1 LVIDSVVNSVN
12 TLIKN
17 PRKKFMEEKFMKKR
31 LSVLMVLFTISAL
44 AFANGGRQEASAG
57 GQDVA
62 GKAKYIFVIIG
73 DGTSIPQRTA
83 AELYLASKNSP
94 KNLETA
100 VARAGGKFPSG
111 NGVTDFTPSI
121 ERMLMSTFPG
131 QGFSSTHSANSLI
144 TDSSS
149 SATAIATGKKT
160 RDGVVGMD
168 PTATENYVSMAKMAK
183 AKGMKVGIVTTVSLD
198 HATPASFYASVP
210 SRSQYY
216 DIANQIPG
224 TGFDYFAGGGF
235 LQPQGPRRDQKNIS
249 DVLQDAGY
257 KVFNTRADFDNIK
270 AGDNK
275 IVTMNPTLDYQ
286 MAIPYAVDQNPG
298 DITLA
303 EFVAKG
309 IEVLDNPNGFFMMAE
324 CGKVDWSCHANDA
337 VSSILDVLTMDEAA
351 KVAYE
356 FYLKHPKETLVIVTG
371 DHETGGMTLG
381 FAGTH
386 YDSYLTR
393 LHNQRGSYD
402 AFDAEFL
409 TLITA
414 NPNARFEDTLPL
426 IESFFGLKRYTRAEM
441 DRLSAAAKAG
451 DDNAFESLGMALAD
465 YEIEELR
472 TAFAIQ
478 PKDTD
483 PGVRM
488 QKIMANLADPKYDI
502 AYGYYSPFTVALTHT
517 LNHKAGISW
526 TSFSHTGLPTPV
538 SAIGVGYELFN
549 GYYDNTDIFRK
560 VVLAGGL

>member
-1 LVIDSVVNSVN
+1 MNLSGNLVSQQVKYIFLEEEMKNKGCFCGLMLAVVFVFVSLPV
-12 TLIKN
+12 
-17 PRKKFMEEKFMKKR
+17 F
-31 LSVLMVLFTISAL
+31 
-44 AFANGGRQEASAG
+44 AG
-57 GQDVA
+57 GAKQEGSVA
-62 GKAKYIFVIIG
+62 GQNVSGMAKYIFVIIG

-94 KNLETA
+94 KDLGTA

-131 QGFSSTHSANSLI
+131 QGFSSTYSSNSLI

-149 SATAIATGKKT
+149 SGTAIATGKKT

-168 PTATENYVSMAKMAK
+168 PTATENYISMAKMAK

-198 HATPASFYASVP
+198 HATPASFYASAP

-216 DIANQIPG
+216 DIASQIPG
-224 TGFDYFAGGGF
+224 TQFDYFAGGGF
-235 LQPQGPRRDQKNIS
+235 LSPTGPRKDQKDIV
-249 DVLQDAGY
+249 DVLKDAGY
-257 KVFNTRADFDNIK
+257 KVFNTREDFDNIK
-270 AGDNK
+270 AGDNR
-275 IVTMNPTLDYQ
+275 IVAINPTLDYQ
-286 MAIPYAVDQNPG
+286 MAIPYAVDQKPG

-309 IEVLDNPNGFFMMAE
+309 IEVMDNPNGFFMMAE

-337 VSSILDVLTMDEAA
+337 VSTILDVLTMDEAVR
-351 KVAYE
+351 VAYE
-356 FYLKHPKETLVIVTG
+356 FYLKHPQETLIVVTG

-393 LHNQRGSYD
+393 LQSQRGSYD
-402 AFDAEFL
+402 AFDSEFIK
-409 TLITA
+409 LIEA

-426 IESFFGLKRYTRAEM
+426 IESFFGLKRYTKAQM
-441 DRLSAAAKAG
+441 DSLDAAAKAG
-451 DDNAFESLGMALAD
+451 DANAFESLGMALQD
-465 YEIEELR
+465 YEIEELQK
-472 TAFAIQ
+472 AFAIQ

-483 PGVRM
+483 PNIRM
-488 QKIMANLADPKYDI
+488 QKIMANMADPKYDI

-526 TSFSHTGLPTPV
+526 TTFSHTGLPTPV

-549 GYYDNTDIFRK
+549 GYYDNTDIFKK
-560 VVLAGGL
+560 VVLVGGL